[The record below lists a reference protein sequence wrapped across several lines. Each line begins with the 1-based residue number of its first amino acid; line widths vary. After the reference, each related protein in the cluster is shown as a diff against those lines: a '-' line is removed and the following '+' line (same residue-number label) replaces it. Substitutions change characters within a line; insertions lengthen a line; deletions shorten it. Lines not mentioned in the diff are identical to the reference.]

1 MSYAVLVECMK
12 EKGCQLLTTEEDYCL
27 RKQGRKIAKVDYIAS
42 CGHQHQV
49 FSNVFKSRGTGIKC
63 PGCVT
68 KKNTLRVREQ
78 PTKSDGQS
86 VLIKMEDD
94 AIIYLG
100 ELIKDAF
107 RIRKTWEGCLYDLA
121 IQPIDCQEDKWLP
134 IQVKT
139 NSKPSLDYGFKC
151 SSRYKDSLIFCL
163 CLSDKKMWIIP
174 GNEIKSNSKIA
185 IGLKKSKYDAN
196 VVIKENIADVFRR
209 YYLSMKLFSFEE
221 LDIPISNC
229 NSKEREYRKFME
241 SRCAGI
247 SFEYPER
254 NCLVYDFMV
263 NGRKVQEKVGSVRKS
278 RDNSV
283 VFSIHKSNG
292 TVNKIRKFQSYCLGD
307 NDFYWL
313 QFPDKKYCYVLPEFV
328 LLRDGFINDGNRET
342 YRQNICF
349 SMKDI
354 SKAKYQE
361 YLFDYDALDM
371 ERLKGLFGLV

>member
-1 MSYAVLVECMK
+1 MSYQVLVDCMK
-12 EKGCQLLTTEEDYCL
+12 EKGCQLLTTEEEYCL
-27 RKQGRKIAKVDYIAS
+27 KKQGRKVVKVEYIAS

-49 FSNVFKSRGTGIKC
+49 YANVFKSRGTGIKC
-63 PGCVT
+63 PGCVIKDNAL
-68 KKNTLRVREQ
+68 KKRQL
-78 PTKSDGQS
+78 PTKAGGQAI
-86 VLIKMEDD
+86 LTKMEDD
-94 AIIYLG
+94 AIIYLS
-100 ELIKDAF
+100 ELIKDTF
-107 RIRKTWEGCLYDLA
+107 RVCKTWEGCLFDLA

-139 NSKPSLDYGFKC
+139 NSKPLLDYGFNC
-151 SSRYKDSLIFCL
+151 SLRYKDSLIFCL

-174 GNEIKSNSKIA
+174 GNEIKSKCKIA

-196 VVIKENIADVFRR
+196 VVIKENIADVFQR
-209 YYLSMKLFSFEE
+209 YYSSMGLFSFEE
-221 LDIPISNC
+221 LDIPISPQQQ
-229 NSKEREYRKFME
+229 KEREYRKFME

-247 SFEYPER
+247 LFEYPER

-263 NGRKVQEKVGSVRKS
+263 NGHKVQEKVGSVLKS

-283 VFSIHKSNG
+283 VFVIHKSNG
-292 TVNKIRKFQSYCLGD
+292 TVNKTRKFQSYCLGD

-328 LLRDGFINDGNRET
+328 LLRDGFINDGNREI
-342 YRQNICF
+342 YKKCIVI

-354 SKAKYQE
+354 SNAKYQE

-371 ERLKGLFGLV
+371 ERLKGLFGLI